1 VGDEQAAVALDVDI
15 LHVVEQ
21 TTTTTNE
28 HQQPTA
34 GVVVMLVCLQVIVEV
49 QNTGC
54 EDGNLHLCRT
64 GVTFMGAVGRNNGC
78 FVDTDAVAHNEPPLG
93 MKVTREVATE
103 ATRGRST
110 RPVELSRGNA
120 RLEPQGSTTVQD
132 MSFVSLVTI
141 VVRDYDEAIAFYC
154 DVLGFE
160 LTDDSASET
169 NDGRP
174 KRWVVVTPPGAQT
187 GLLLAQADGE
197 TQQAAIGH
205 QTAGRVAFF
214 LRVDDFDTALT
225 RLLSHNVTITSQPRP
240 MPYGTVAVF
249 EDICGN
255 KWDLLGPT
263 PQ

>member
-1 VGDEQAAVALDVDI
+1 VTFLS
-15 LHVVEQ
+15 
-21 TTTTTNE
+21 
-28 HQQPTA
+28 
-34 GVVVMLVCLQVIVEV
+34 LVTVIVE
-49 QNTGC
+49 N
-54 EDGNLHLCRT
+54 
-64 GVTFMGAVGRNNGC
+64 
-78 FVDTDAVAHNEPPLG
+78 
-93 MKVTREVATE
+93 
-103 ATRGRST
+103 
-110 RPVELSRGNA
+110 
-120 RLEPQGSTTVQD
+120 
-132 MSFVSLVTI
+132 
-141 VVRDYDEAIAFYC
+141 YDKAIAFFC

-197 TQQAAIGH
+197 LQEVAVGQ

-214 LRVDDFDTALT
+214 LRVDDFDAVFA
-225 RLLSHNVTITSQPRP
+225 RLVAHDVTITSQPRT

-263 PQ
+263 L